1 MTAARRK
8 RVRGWSD
15 AWTTPTPPA
24 LLAAANLVILALALG
39 FTVGRGK
46 VGPLAA
52 GTAAIGV
59 VTFFGMLSIGGGFEK
74 MTGKETKD
82 RIRDAIAATFI
93 VVYVV
98 LLGLLAFGVFVTGQK
113 PSPIADTLVT
123 NFTVLMGVVI
133 AFYFGTTTYEK
144 VKRVAGD
151 DPQKNESQA
160 TAASGGTSAQEGEP
174 PAAT

>member
-24 LLAAANLVILALALG
+24 LLAAANLVILALAMGL
-39 FTVGRGK
+39 TLWRDTN
-46 VGPLAA
+46 GPLAA
-52 GTAAIGV
+52 GAAAIGV
-59 VTFFGMLSIGGGFEK
+59 ITFFGMLSIGDGFEK
-74 MTGKETKD
+74 MTGKDKKD
-82 RIRDAIAATFI
+82 RIRDAITATFI

-98 LLGLLAFGVFVTGQK
+98 LLGLLAFQHFASEQK
-113 PSPIADTLVT
+113 TSPIADTLVT

-144 VKRVAGD
+144 VKGVAGED
-151 DPQKNESQA
+151 AQKNEAQA
-160 TAASGGTSAQEGEP
+160 TGAPGATSAHEGEP

>member
-1 MTAARRK
+1 
-8 RVRGWSD
+8 
-15 AWTTPTPPA
+15 
-24 LLAAANLVILALALG
+24 VILALAMGL
-39 FTVGRGK
+39 TLWRDIN
-46 VGPLAA
+46 GPLAA

-82 RIRDAIAATFI
+82 RIRDAITATFI

-98 LLGLLAFGVFVTGQK
+98 LLGLLAFQHFASEQK
-113 PSPIADTLVT
+113 TSPIADTLVT

-151 DPQKNESQA
+151 DPQKNGSQA